1 MKTPGGAILSTI
13 TSPHK
18 LQFLPYLALGAG
30 VVGLGFA
37 AIFVR
42 WANAPGPVAMF
53 YRLAITVTL
62 LALPFFRR
70 VKARGGVPITGLQLA
85 ILGGLFFAGDLAFW
99 ATGVVLSGATSPTLL
114 LNTAPIW
121 VGLGALVLFHERLNA
136 IFWIGLFVAMSGAL
150 IVLGFGSLHAFSVGL
165 GAFFGLLGGIFHAG
179 YFLTTQRG
187 RETLDSLT
195 YFWLAAVGSTLGL
208 LAVSLAFGMPLAGY
222 SLFTYLNFLALALV
236 PQILG
241 HFSISYALGYLP
253 ASIVAPTLLGQ
264 PVVTAFLAA
273 LLLGERL
280 SAWEILGGVLVLAG
294 VYAVHRSRNKA

>member
-1 MKTPGGAILSTI
+1 MKMPGGAIFSTI
-13 TSPHK
+13 TSSRK
-18 LQFLPYLALGAG
+18 LHFLPYLALGAG

-85 ILGGLFFAGDLAFW
+85 VLGGLFFAGDLAFW

-121 VGLGALVLFHERLNA
+121 VGLGALVLFHERLNT

-187 RETLDSLT
+187 REILDSLT
-195 YFWLAAVGSTLGL
+195 YFWPAAVSSALGL
-208 LAVSLAFGMPLAGY
+208 LAVSLAFGMPLTGY

-241 HFSISYALGYLP
+241 HFSINYALGYLP

-264 PVVTAFLAA
+264 PVVTALLAA

-294 VYAVHRSRNKA
+294 VYAVHRSRNRE

>member
-1 MKTPGGAILSTI
+1 MTASQRSHL
-13 TSPHK
+13 
-18 LQFLPYLALGAG
+18 LPYLALGAG
-30 VVGLGFA
+30 VLGLGFA

-42 WANAPGPVAMF
+42 WAGAPGPVASF
-53 YRLAITVTL
+53 YRLAITTSL
-62 LALPFFRR
+62 LFLPFCRR
-70 VKARGGVPITGLQLA
+70 VKAKGGVPITGLQLA
-85 ILGGLFFAGDLAFW
+85 VLSGLFFAGDLAFW

-136 IFWIGLFVAMSGAL
+136 TFWIGLVVAMFGAL
-150 IVLGFGSLHAFSVGL
+150 IVLGAGSLRAFSLGL

-187 RETLDSLT
+187 REILDSLT
-195 YFWLAAVGSTLGL
+195 YFWLAALSSTLGL
-208 LAVSLAFGMPLAGY
+208 LAVSLAFRQPLVGY

-241 HFSISYALGYLP
+241 HFSINYSLGYLP

-264 PVVTAFLAA
+264 PVVTAILAG
-273 LLLGERL
+273 LLLGEKL
-280 SAWEILGGVLVLAG
+280 SVWEFLGGVLVLAG
-294 VYAVHRSRNKA
+294 VYAVHHSRNRE

>member
-1 MKTPGGAILSTI
+1 VTASQR
-13 TSPHK
+13 PH
-18 LQFLPYLALGAG
+18 LLPYLALGAG
-30 VVGLGFA
+30 VLGLGFA

-42 WANAPGPVAMF
+42 WAGAPGPVASF

-70 VKARGGVPITGLQLA
+70 VKAKGGVPATGLQLA
-85 ILGGLFFAGDLAFW
+85 VLGGLFFAGDLAFW

-136 IFWIGLFVAMSGAL
+136 TFWIGLVVAMSGAL
-150 IVLGFGSLHAFSVGL
+150 IVLGAGSLRAFSLGL
-165 GAFFGLLGGIFHAG
+165 GAFFGLVGGIFHAG

-187 RETLDSLT
+187 REILDSLT
-195 YFWLAAVGSTLGL
+195 YFWLAAFSSTLGL
-208 LAVSLAFGMPLAGY
+208 LAVSLAFRQPLTGY
-222 SLFTYLNFLALALV
+222 PLSTYLNFLALALV

-241 HFSISYALGYLP
+241 HFSISYSLGYLP

-264 PVVTAFLAA
+264 PVVTALLAG
-273 LLLGERL
+273 LLLGEKL
-280 SAWEILGGVLVLAG
+280 SAWEILGGILVLAG
-294 VYAVHRSRNKA
+294 VYAVHRSRNRE